1 MQMIGPIPIVMTR
14 IFFSFFQKGGNGRRN
29 TLPMGGVKSNSH
41 TTHTPLSHYDKEI
54 DIRISELSKSFAVVL
69 KVILENQMT

>member
-1 MQMIGPIPIVMTR
+1 
-14 IFFSFFQKGGNGRRN
+14 
-29 TLPMGGVKSNSH
+29 MGGAKTNS
-41 TTHTPLSHYDKEI
+41 HTPLSHYDKEI